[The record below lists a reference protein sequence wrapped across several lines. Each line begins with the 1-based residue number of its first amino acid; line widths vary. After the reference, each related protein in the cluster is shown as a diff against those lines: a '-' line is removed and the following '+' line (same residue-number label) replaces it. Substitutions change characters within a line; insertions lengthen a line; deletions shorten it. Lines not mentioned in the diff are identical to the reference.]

1 MTSDRTRDQA
11 ASASAKTSV
20 PHGAWVLLATILA
33 SSMAFIDG
41 TALNVA
47 LDAIQRGLGAS
58 GAELLWIV
66 NAYLLLLAS
75 LLLLGGSLGDHFGR
89 NRVFGSGIAL
99 FAGASLLCGLAP
111 TAGALIAARVVQGIG
126 GALMIP
132 GSLAILTANFPADKR
147 GGAIGTWS
155 AFSTLTTIA
164 GPALGGVLASAGLW
178 RAVFFINVPLAV
190 VALAALT
197 RVPETRDEDAP
208 RALDYPG
215 TVLIALG
222 LGALTYG
229 AIALGQSGGSEAS
242 GAGGMSAEVA
252 LAILLGGVVALA
264 AFVVVE
270 WRSSHPMVRL
280 TLFRSRTFTGTN
292 VMTFFLYGALSGV
305 LFFLPLNLIQVQ
317 GYSALLAGLAVLPQA
332 LLLMTLSP
340 LMGRIADRIGPR
352 LPLTIGPA
360 LVGVGFVLLA
370 LPGVTDGPSAYW
382 YTYLPAILT
391 LGLGMGITVAPLTTA
406 VMGAVPS
413 HQAGVAS
420 GVNNAVTR
428 SASVLA
434 LAALGALALFLF
446 GGALQARIVGLALPP
461 DVQQALLAG
470 AAKLGQTPIP
480 PGLDAAT
487 QAQLHAAVQ
496 RAFVDTFRVVTLVA
510 AGMCFASAL
519 LAGLLVQSR
528 PRLGIS
534 GQPSASQPAAG
545 VAPQ

>member
-1 MTSDRTRDQA
+1 MATGASTTR
-11 ASASAKTSV
+11 TSV
-20 PHGAWVLLATILA
+20 PHGKRVLLATILA

-58 GAELLWIV
+58 GAELIWIV
-66 NAYLLLLAS
+66 NAYLLLLAA

-89 NRVFGSGIAL
+89 NRVFGTGIVL
-99 FAGASLLCGLAP
+99 FAGASLVCGFAP
-111 TAGALIAARVVQGIG
+111 TAGVLIAARVVQGVG
-126 GALMIP
+126 GALMVP
-132 GSLAILTANFPADKR
+132 GSLAILTATFPADKR

-164 GPALGGVLASAGLW
+164 GPALGGALASAGLW
-178 RAVFFINVPLAV
+178 RGVFFINVPLAV
-190 VALAALT
+190 IALTALT

-222 LGALTYG
+222 LGGLTYG
-229 AIALGQSGGSEAS
+229 AIALGQGGGS
-242 GAGGMSAEVA
+242 GTGGIGGTSTQLD
-252 LAILLGGVVALA
+252 LAILLGGVAALV

-270 WRSSHPMVRL
+270 WRSPHPMVRL

-292 VMTFFLYGALSGV
+292 LMTFFLYGALSGA

-317 GYSALLAGLAVLPQA
+317 GYSALLAGFAVLPQA
-332 LLLMTLSP
+332 LLLMALSP
-340 LMGRIADRIGPR
+340 LMGRLVDRVGPW
-352 LPLTIGPA
+352 LPLTVGPA
-360 LVGVGFVLLA
+360 IVGVGFVLLA
-370 LPGVTDGPSAYW
+370 LPGVTAGPSAYW

-434 LAALGALALFLF
+434 LAGLGALALFLF
-446 GGALQARIVGLALPP
+446 AIALAARIAGIALPP
-461 DVQQALLAG
+461 GAEQALLAG
-470 AAKLGQTPIP
+470 AAKLGLTPIP
-480 PGLDAAT
+480 PGLDTAT
-487 QAQLHAAVQ
+487 QAQVSAAIQ
-496 RAFVDTFRVVTLVA
+496 GAFVDAFRVVSLVA
-510 AGMCFASAL
+510 AGMCFTSAL

-528 PRLGIS
+528 PRAL
-534 GQPSASQPAAG
+534 AAG
-545 VAPQ
+545 QQSEPNPAGGVVPQ